1 MKIWSKQL
9 LMIKPDESPYLMA
22 AKSVRLLSK
31 PGTYLYYTNAAQI
44 LTDTLS
50 NRSVLK
56 SPYRISCEVNSAYLY
71 RSYILLRMP
80 GIATIYTSN
89 DSIRVLTEWDNHIY
103 YVDKQYIPDG
113 WVSVILS
120 CENDKIILSVGSV
133 QYTILDATQ
142 PTQRDTGYYTDIVL
156 PEIYTGGIMV
166 HNNIDVIKNVSALLL

>member
-22 AKSVRLLSK
+22 AKSVRLLST

-50 NRSVLK
+50 NHSVLK

-80 GIATIYTSN
+80 GIATVYTSN
-89 DSIRVLTEWDNHIY
+89 NSIRVLTEWDNHIY

-113 WVSVILS
+113 WVSVVLS
-120 CENDKIILSVGSV
+120 CENDKIILSVGNV
-133 QYTILDATQ
+133 QYTILDAT
-142 PTQRDTGYYTDIVL
+142 L